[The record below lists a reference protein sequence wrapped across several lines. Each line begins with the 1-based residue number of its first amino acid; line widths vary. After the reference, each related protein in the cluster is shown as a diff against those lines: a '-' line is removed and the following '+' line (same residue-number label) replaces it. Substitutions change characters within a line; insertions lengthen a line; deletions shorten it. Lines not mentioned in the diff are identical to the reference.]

1 MANFS
6 PTYNEKLRWIFRGS
20 QGLRAGWSIAIF
32 VVLLA
37 PGAVIA
43 NIVMHHL
50 PSLVEGDIEIG
61 DSLVFEALQLA
72 LILGAMAVLAWIEGR
87 DVWSYYG
94 LAGPRPIAKLLVGL
108 GGGLA
113 CLSLVVGAMHTGGYL
128 VFDGRALRGL
138 PALGY
143 GLIWLLDFMIV
154 GIREEALFRGYLQ
167 ATLTRAIGF
176 WPAAVLLSLLFGAG
190 HLQNAGES
198 ITGIIAVIAHALFY
212 CLLLRL
218 SGSLWLGIGFHAAW
232 DWAQSYLY
240 GTPQSGHLMQGHL
253 LMTHAQGNSLMSG
266 GSAGPEASLLGLPVQ
281 VIGLCAFLWAV
292 MRAGLFVKARN
303 APELLPTPQ

>member
-1 MANFS
+1 VNFS
-6 PTYNEKLRWIFRGS
+6 ATDREKLRWIFNGS

-50 PSLVEGDIEIG
+50 PSLLEGEIEIG

-72 LILGAMAVLAWIEGR
+72 VILGAMAIVAWIEGR

-94 LAGPRPIAKLLVGL
+94 LAGRRPIAKLLFGL
-108 GGGLA
+108 VGGLV
-113 CLSLVVGAMHTGGYL
+113 CLSLVVGTMTTGGYL
-128 VFDGRALRGL
+128 VFDGKVLHGI

-167 ATLTRAIGF
+167 ATLTRGIGF
-176 WPAAVLLSLLFGAG
+176 WPAAILLSLLFGAG
-190 HLQNAGES
+190 HLQNTGES
-198 ITGIIAVIAHALFY
+198 ITGIMGVIAHALFY

-218 SGSLWLGIGFHAAW
+218 SGSLWLGSGFHAAW

-253 LMTHAQGNSLMSG
+253 FMAHARGDSLMSG
-266 GSAGPEASLLGLPVQ
+266 GSAGPEGSLLGLPAQ
-281 VIGLCAFLWAV
+281 IIGLFVFLWV
-292 MRAGLFVKARN
+292 VKRAGLFVKERN
-303 APELLPTPQ
+303 DPELLPTQ